1 MTGDALSDVL
11 QAVRLSGAAFF
22 RVEASPPWVAH
33 APPAQRVASLVLPQA
48 QHVFEYHVVTE
59 GSCWARVEGEPAV
72 LLNAGD
78 IVVLPHGD
86 AHTLSSAPDLHG
98 EADVEVFHEAA
109 RHPLPFSL
117 NPGDPS
123 RPIEARLVC
132 GFLGCDARPF
142 NPLLEALPRLLHVT
156 AHADDFPL
164 SQFMS
169 AAVAESDH
177 RRAGGQ
183 CVLARL
189 SELMFVQ
196 VVRRHLQH
204 LPPDRSGWLAG
215 LRDPHIGR
223 ALTLLHGQVARD
235 WTLPKLGREVGLSRS
250 TLAERFNALVGQPP
264 MQYLAQWRMQVA
276 AGLLANGGSKVA
288 AVAQQVGYDSEAAFS
303 RAFKKATG
311 VPPAAWRKTAAA

>member
-22 RVEASPPWVAH
+22 RIEASSPWVAQ
-33 APPAQRVASLVLPQA
+33 APPARRVASLVLPHA
-48 QHVFEYHVVTE
+48 QHVFEYHVLTE
-59 GSCWARVEGEPAV
+59 GDCWARVGDDAPV
-72 LLNAGD
+72 HMRAGD

-86 AHTLSSAPDLHG
+86 AHCMSSEPDLRAR
-98 EADVEVFHEAA
+98 ADLSVFQRAA
-109 RHPLPFSL
+109 RHPLPFTL

-123 RPIEARLVC
+123 RPIEDRLVC

-142 NPLLEALPRLLHVT
+142 NPLLEALPRLLHV
-156 AHADDFPL
+156 AGRDDDSLMAEFVR
-164 SQFMS
+164 
-169 AAVAESDH
+169 AAVSESDD

-189 SELMFVQ
+189 SELMFVE
-196 VVRRHLQH
+196 VVRRHLED
-204 LPPDRSGWLAG
+204 LPPGRSGWLAG

-223 ALTLLHGQVARD
+223 ALALLHGQVSRD

-250 TLAERFNALVGQPP
+250 SLAERFAALVGQPP
-264 MQYLAQWRMQVA
+264 MQYLTQWRMQVA
-276 AGLLANGGSKVA
+276 AGLLASGGSKVA
-288 AVAQQVGYDSEAAFS
+288 AIAAQVGYDSESAFS

-311 VPPAAWRKTAAA
+311 VPPAAWRRGTLD